1 MHADMHSH
9 TFLLLPMRKSKKPGF
24 AYCASYTRCC
34 QNCTQ
39 SVHCVFL
46 LALALPADA
55 APLAGLAGAAEAAA
69 LGAAAAAG
77 FASPLADA
85 FGAAAVL
92 DDDLASAL
100 PLFALLLTGEGPLE
114 EAGDPLEGTA
124 GADWGS

>member
-1 MHADMHSH
+1 M
-9 TFLLLPMRKSKKPGF
+9 
-24 AYCASYTRCC
+24 
-34 QNCTQ
+34 
-39 SVHCVFL
+39 

-92 DDDLASAL
+92 DDDLGSAL
-100 PLFALLLTGEGPLE
+100 ALFALLLTGEGALE
-114 EAGDPLEGTA
+114 AAGDPLEGTA
-124 GADWGS
+124 GAD